1 MSLLGN
7 IGAALGSNI
16 LHTVTDTVDEYFYTE
31 EEKADTLSKK
41 TKMIMDMY
49 NDEADRDVKIK
60 EINASD
66 RDSARKLQI
75 AALTKGKGIERV
87 FVYLLAMLLIGGSFY
102 FMNIVFTQDIK
113 NENVAMYTLGTI
125 NTLLM
130 SVVYYFFGS
139 SLGSNTKT
147 DMIHSITSNTKRGV

>member
-41 TKMIMDMY
+41 TKLIMDMY
-49 NDEADRDVKIK
+49 NAEADRDVKIK

-66 RDSARKLQI
+66 RDSARKLQSS
-75 AALTKGKGIERV
+75 ALVNGRGIERV
-87 FVYLLAMLLIGGSFY
+87 FVYILASLLIAGSFY
-102 FMNIVFTQDIK
+102 FMNIVFTQEIQ
-113 NENVAMYTLGTI
+113 NEKIAMYTLGTI

-139 SLGSNTKT
+139 SMGSNTKT
-147 DMIHSITSNTKRGV
+147 DMLHSITANKRGV

>member
-7 IGAALGSNI
+7 IGTALGSNI

-41 TKMIMDMY
+41 TKLIMDMY
-49 NDEADRDVKIK
+49 NAEADRDVKIK

-66 RDSARKLQI
+66 RDSARKLQSS
-75 AALTKGKGIERV
+75 ALVNGRGIERV
-87 FVYLLAMLLIGGSFY
+87 FVYILASLLIAGSFY
-102 FMNIVFTQDIK
+102 FMNIVFTQDIQ
-113 NENVAMYTLGTI
+113 NEKIAMYTLGTI

-139 SLGSNTKT
+139 SMGSNAKT
-147 DMIHSITSNTKRGV
+147 DMLHSITANKRGV

>member
-41 TKMIMDMY
+41 TKLIMDMY
-49 NDEADRDVKIK
+49 NAEADRDVKIK

-66 RDSARKLQI
+66 RDSARKLQSS
-75 AALTKGKGIERV
+75 ALVNGRGIERV
-87 FVYLLAMLLIGGSFY
+87 FVYILASLLIAGSFY
-102 FMNIVFTQDIK
+102 FMNIVFTQEIQ
-113 NENVAMYTLGTI
+113 NEKIAMYTLGTI

-139 SLGSNTKT
+139 SMGSNAKT
-147 DMIHSITSNTKRGV
+147 DILHSITANKRGV